1 MPIQIMPI
9 RTMTLVAALCLTTL
23 TQADSVT
30 LIASKDNTL
39 FQDLSGS
46 LSSGA
51 GQFLFA
57 GNNSGS
63 EARRGLLQFDLRS
76 IPPTAQ
82 ITSVVLDIHIS
93 RIARSAQ
100 PLSLYRVLES
110 WGEGTSDS
118 GQGGAGAAATAG
130 DATWLHRSFDDA
142 LWTNPGGFF
151 NNVPLATAPV
161 ALGHTTFSGPGISG
175 LVQSWLADPTANFG
189 LLIQGD
195 ESITGSA
202 VRFDSR
208 ENADPAARPRLI
220 IAYTCPSDYNL
231 DDVVDFFDY
240 LDFVADFSS
249 NSPAADF
256 NADTVIDF
264 FDYLDFVAAFST
276 GC

>member
-1 MPIQIMPI
+1 MPLEIMPT
-9 RTMTLVAALCLTTL
+9 RTLTLVAALCITALTR
-23 TQADSVT
+23 ADTIT
-30 LIASKDNTL
+30 LIASQDNTL
-39 FQDLSGS
+39 FEDLSGS

-51 GQFLFA
+51 GQYVFA

-76 IPPTAQ
+76 IPITAQ
-82 ITSVVLDIHIS
+82 ITSATLDINIS

-100 PLSLYRVLES
+100 PLSAYRALES

-118 GQGGAGAAATAG
+118 GEGGAGAPATPG
-130 DATWLHRSFDDA
+130 DATWLHRAFDTS
-142 LWTNPGGFF
+142 LWTNQGGFF
-151 NNVPLATAPV
+151 NNVPLATASV
-161 ALGHTTFSGPGISG
+161 TLGHTTFSGPGISG
-175 LVQSWLADPTANFG
+175 VVQAWVTHPAANFG
-189 LLIQGD
+189 FLIQGD

-208 ENADPAARPRLI
+208 ENLNPAARPRLI
-220 IAYTCPSDYNL
+220 VVYTCPSDYNH
-231 DDVVDFFDY
+231 DNVVDFFDY

-249 NSPAADF
+249 SSSAADF